1 NFPFLVTYITWIQFT
16 LLFFAYLIILFSLFP
31 FKTGSKICRLCREGH
46 VENMQKFDFSNF
58 NLDQDSA
65 GALRALLQYCVD
77 VSNQKALGDSHEL
90 HREEMEGIYKFDDIT
105 I

>member
-1 NFPFLVTYITWIQFT
+1 
-16 LLFFAYLIILFSLFP
+16 
-31 FKTGSKICRLCREGH
+31 
-46 VENMQKFDFSNF
+46 MQKFDFSNF

-90 HREEMEGIYKFDDIT
+90 HREEMEGIYKMIIT